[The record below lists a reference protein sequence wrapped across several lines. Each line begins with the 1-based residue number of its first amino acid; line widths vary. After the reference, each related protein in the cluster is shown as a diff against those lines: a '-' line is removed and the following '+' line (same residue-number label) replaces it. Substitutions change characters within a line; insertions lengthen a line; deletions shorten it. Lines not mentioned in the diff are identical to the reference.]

1 MANLL
6 QSAGGAGNKRFHTS
20 YLQPSSALLG
30 YPLSFFQRRGS
41 SLLTLSLSDL
51 KLTYFVWHAKT
62 RCLVGPTAAKIRWL
76 EILHPLSVEY
86 RRHLQT
92 PTPFGTSLTHL
103 AERHQTT
110 NSGISTCIAWS
121 LLACPSGPPPAP
133 SHTVSL
139 SRVNWVDGCLS
150 RCWPAPLFQH
160 HSRC

>member
-6 QSAGGAGNKRFHTS
+6 QSAGGAGNKRFHTF

-62 RCLVGPTAAKIRWL
+62 RCLVGPTAAKNRWL

-86 RRHLQT
+86 RRHLHT

-103 AERHQTT
+103 AERHQQQT
-110 NSGISTCIAWS
+110 
-121 LLACPSGPPPAP
+121 LAQTLASRPA
-133 SHTVSL
+133 SHGASWHARL
-139 SRVNWVDGCLS
+139 ARLPRPLIRFHCLV
-150 RCWPAPLFQH
+150 
-160 HSRC
+160 